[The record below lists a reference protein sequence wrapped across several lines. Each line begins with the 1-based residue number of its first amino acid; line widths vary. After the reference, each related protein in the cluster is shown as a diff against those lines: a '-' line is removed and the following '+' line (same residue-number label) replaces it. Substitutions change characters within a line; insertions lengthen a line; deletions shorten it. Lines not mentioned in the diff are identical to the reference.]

1 VFEYTT
7 IEVKPIAEIDPFAL
21 PILEISGHMFFAEG
35 SKSNRL
41 FANDQSFKE
50 GDLIANGWRLTAI
63 RIDGIEMAKQKRSVF
78 VAYP

>member
-1 VFEYTT
+1 
-7 IEVKPIAEIDPFAL
+7 
-21 PILEISGHMFFAEG
+21 MFFAEG

-41 FANDQSFKE
+41 FANDKSFKE

-63 RIDGIEMAKQKRSVF
+63 RIEGIEMAKQKRSVF